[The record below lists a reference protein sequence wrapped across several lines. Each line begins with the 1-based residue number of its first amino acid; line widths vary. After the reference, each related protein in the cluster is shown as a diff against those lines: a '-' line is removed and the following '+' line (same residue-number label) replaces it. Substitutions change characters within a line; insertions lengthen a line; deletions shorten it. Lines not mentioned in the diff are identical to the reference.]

1 MALTIPP
8 QLPPYPISHPRPC
21 RLDPVPPTE
30 NPIVYRGSREVD
42 AMHRFVLQN
51 MRAPDPL
58 PRVSLSQ
65 GVLNVEQ
72 VAGDTR
78 RVLALICLKDEDET
92 CFASA
97 DEKHVRQWDGPGAWA
112 QL

>member
-1 MALTIPP
+1 
-8 QLPPYPISHPRPC
+8 
-21 RLDPVPPTE
+21 
-30 NPIVYRGSREVD
+30 
-42 AMHRFVLQN
+42 MHRFVLQN

-78 RVLALICLKDEDET
+78 HVLALICLKNEDEA
-92 CFASA
+92 CFTSA
-97 DEKHVRQWDGPGAWA
+97 DEKHVRQWDGRAPGFGCECHMAVA
-112 QL
+112 FLFSMKSKLLIALCLASPPRSVPVLPAS